1 MSPLLFYK
9 GIVGKFTIKNLCGD
23 KIISK
28 YPYNFTTFPSLLL
41 SQAASI
47 RRMTGNT
54 PAASVRSGSL
64 WRR

>member
-28 YPYNFTTFPSLLL
+28 YPYREEVYKKS
-41 SQAASI
+41 
-47 RRMTGNT
+47 GN
-54 PAASVRSGSL
+54 AFKSVPFDKIPKGYYSKVQKEDE
-64 WRR
+64 